1 MLNAEMID
9 SHAHLDMDRFDEDRD
24 AVIARAKS
32 AGVEAILSLAMVDE
46 EDSYKNALPL
56 VATHDFYTAVGCHP
70 HDAKIFDEK
79 GGEALLRE
87 LASGPRVVAI
97 GEIGLD
103 FHYDS
108 SPREE
113 QREVFRR
120 QIRLAREL
128 ELPVIVHH
136 REAEEDLAA
145 ILEEESAG
153 VRGILHSF
161 TASLATAEMAIA
173 HGFLISFSGILTF
186 KNAEP
191 LREAARALPLDKL
204 LVETDCPYLAPVPYR
219 GKRNEPAFVRETADC
234 LAEIKGISERDVE
247 AATDENF
254 YRFFSI

>member
-1 MLNAEMID
+1 
-9 SHAHLDMDRFDEDRD
+9 MDRFDEDRE

-46 EDSYKNALPL
+46 EDSYKKALSL

-103 FHYDS
+103 YHYDS

-145 ILEEESAG
+145 ILEEETAD

-191 LREAARALPLDKL
+191 LREAARALPLDKI

-234 LAEIKGISERDVE
+234 LAKTRGDFRAGGRGGHGRELLSI
-247 AATDENF
+247 
-254 YRFFSI
+254 FSI